1 MSFHQ
6 INRKLM
12 ASFVEGLTSPEMEI
26 AEGGVILDNRTRFAD
41 LKAMLDS
48 NKDNLKVDAMKRIIN
63 LIAKGKDVSE
73 LFAAVVKNVAAK
85 NVELKKLVFVYLV
98 RYAEEQQDLAL
109 LSISTFQ
116 RALKDPNQLIR
127 GSALRVLTSIRVPMV
142 APIMLLAIKDAV
154 RDMSPYVRKVAA
166 HAIPKLYSLEPELE
180 PQLVDCIDFLLA
192 DRRSLVLGSAVYAFD
207 EICPHRLDLLHK
219 HFRALCRGL
228 ADVDEW
234 GQIVMI
240 NMLTRYSRHELADP
254 DKSPPDT
261 DIVLLLNS
269 ARPLLQSRN
278 CSVVMAVVQLFYHVA
293 PKAQL
298 SQIAR
303 ALVRLLRGPR
313 ETQYVVLTNI
323 ATICEQNPTMFDPFL
338 KSFFVRSCDSSLVKQ
353 LKLHVLTSLVSE
365 ANVHIILRELQTYV
379 HMSDLASPA
388 VEAIGRCAVRVGAV
402 SDQCMTGLVQ
412 LISSSDEKVVCSAVV
427 VIKRLLHASAPVNLL
442 SRLMRLMP
450 KMVAA
455 QARACVIWLVATHVD
470 KVIHMAPDFL
480 RLIAKKFSTE
490 SELVKL
496 EALKLAVKLWL
507 VKRDDSEK
515 IVQYVFQLARFD
527 LSYDVRDRCR
537 FLRNLM
543 FNTEI
548 LSQHMEEI
556 FMSKKP
562 APELISSF
570 KERDQFQLG
579 SLSHVLNQRCTKYID
594 LPEFPATSSD
604 PLLRKEAHA
613 PTELKLDD
621 SEEEEEDDDDEEED
635 EEEEDEDEEADEEE
649 DEDDDED
656 QDEEDEEQEDE
667 DEEESEE
674 ESDEEEEEDDS
685 ELEEK
690 PKKPVKKQ
698 IPVEPKPKQSNGKAK
713 TESNALDLLIDVDF
727 SAAGSRQIMDASY
740 IEEKEIELLNV
751 IEGNG
756 LQLSISYPRLNDGQ
770 YTPIRFGITNKSEDD
785 LVGVELKSGEG
796 LDVKGNS
803 RIGDVP
809 AGARVSVDL
818 LVDLGD
824 SATNREWILS
834 REDGHE
840 KHFRFEVP
848 YGEQVQ
854 PIRLSSEDIS
864 KERSRL
870 GGLNRHVIQLE
881 NPVNPSSI
889 TQFVNAFSTDG
900 NIFTCQTRSRKDACI
915 LILTE
920 KSIECCCDNSV
931 IGRMLAFTVS
941 KNC

>member
-1 MSFHQ
+1 MT
-6 INRKLM
+6 
-12 ASFVEGLTSPEMEI
+12 SFVEGLTSPEMEI
-26 AEGGVILDNRTRFAD
+26 AEGGVILDNRTRFSD

-48 NKDNLKVDAMKRIIN
+48 NKENLKIDAMKRIIN

-142 APIMLLAIKDAV
+142 APIMLLSIKDAV

-240 NMLTRYSRHELADP
+240 NMLTRYARHELADP
-254 DKSPPDT
+254 DKGPPDS

-278 CSVVMAVVQLFYHVA
+278 CSVVMAVTQLFYHVA

-323 ATICEQNPTMFDPFL
+323 ATICERNPTMFDPFL

-365 ANVHIILRELQTYV
+365 TNVHIILRELQTYV
-379 HMSDLASPA
+379 PMTDLASPA

-402 SDQCMTGLVQ
+402 SDQCMAGLVQ

-427 VIKRLLHASAPVNLL
+427 VIKRLLHASAPVDLL

-455 QARACVIWLVATHVD
+455 QARACVVWLVATHVEQ
-470 KVIHMAPDFL
+470 VVHMAPDFL
-480 RLIAKKFSTE
+480 RLIAKKFPTE

-496 EALKLAVKLWL
+496 ESLKLAVKLWL
-507 VKRDDSEK
+507 VKRDASEK

-537 FLRNLM
+537 FLRNLI
-543 FNTEI
+543 FNTEV
-548 LSQHMEEI
+548 LSQNMEEI

-562 APELISSF
+562 APALISSF

-579 SLSHVLNQRCTKYID
+579 SLSHVLNQRCAKYID
-594 LPEFPATSSD
+594 LPEFPETSSD
-604 PLLRKEAHA
+604 PSLRKEAHA

-621 SEEEEEDDDDEEED
+621 SEEEEDEDDEDEEEDVDEEEENDEEDDDDEEEED
-635 EEEEDEDEEADEEE
+635 SEEGSEEDEDEDEQEDDSEEDDDDDDDEEEEEEDEEEP
-649 DEDDDED
+649 
-656 QDEEDEEQEDE
+656 
-667 DEEESEE
+667 
-674 ESDEEEEEDDS
+674 
-685 ELEEK
+685 
-690 PKKPVKKQ
+690 PKKPLKKLAV
-698 IPVEPKPKQSNGKAK
+698 PKHSSMNGKPK
-713 TESNALDLLIDVDF
+713 ESNALDLLIDVDF
-727 SAAGSRQIMDASY
+727 SAAGSRQIVEASY

-751 IEGNG
+751 IEGHG
-756 LQLSISYPRLNDGQ
+756 LQLAIMYPRINDGQ
-770 YTPIRFGITNKSEDD
+770 YTAIRFGITNKTEGD
-785 LVGVELKSGEG
+785 LSGVELKSADG

-803 RIGDVP
+803 KIGGIP

-824 SATNREWILS
+824 SATSREWILT
-834 REDGHE
+834 REDGDE

-854 PIRLSSEDIS
+854 PVRISSQEIT

-870 GGLNRHVIQLE
+870 GGLNKHAIKLE
-881 NPVNPSSI
+881 NPVDVSLVH
-889 TQFVNAFSTDG
+889 QFVNAFASEDQKT
-900 NIFTCQTRSRKDACI
+900 FTCQTRSRKDVCI
-915 LILTE
+915 LTVSST
-920 KSIECCCDNSV
+920 SIECCCDNSV
-931 IGRMLAFTVS
+931 IGRMLAFAVS